1 MAIIIQKHS
10 ERKQNSAF
18 IFHQKNLKPKMYKRN
33 SIKGNLD
40 GPKKFATDFQKEV
53 TLVRKNFSKRTIP

>member
-1 MAIIIQKHS
+1 
-10 ERKQNSAF
+10 
-18 IFHQKNLKPKMYKRN
+18 MYKRN